1 MSQNLCE
8 HIDDRRARGRRLQK
22 QSTES
27 ESLMGI
33 KRAPHGMARE
43 HCIELVAAI
52 NHEGMI
58 GETLLVIV
66 HVRTKKQEKTVFSRV
81 HKGIPLGGL
90 AGLIGAYFKHCR

>member
-1 MSQNLCE
+1 MSQNLRE
-8 HIDDRRARGRRLQK
+8 HIDDSRARGRRLQK

-33 KRAPHGMARE
+33 KRAPHGVAWE
-43 HCIELVAAI
+43 HGIELVAAI

-90 AGLIGAYFKHCR
+90 AGLIGAYLKHCR